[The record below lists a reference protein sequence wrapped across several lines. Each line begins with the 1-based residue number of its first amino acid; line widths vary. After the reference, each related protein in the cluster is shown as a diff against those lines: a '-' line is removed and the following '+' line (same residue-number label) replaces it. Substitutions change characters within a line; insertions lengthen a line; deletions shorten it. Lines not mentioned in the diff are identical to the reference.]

1 MRPGSGRIFLCAA
14 GKSKEKPLISKKQ
27 AVFDGGDGED
37 RTLDLHTASVA
48 LSQLSYAPII
58 AREALST
65 QQIIAQDGSA
75 VKQFYSEIPN
85 NFLPFSVVMRS
96 TSATSMPLMSAMVS
110 AMRWTYSELLR
121 RPRNGS
127 GAI

>member
-1 MRPGSGRIFLCAA
+1 MRPDLGRICCVRQ
-14 GKSKEKPLISKKQ
+14 GKGKEKTAHFNETSG
-27 AVFDGGDGED
+27 FDGGDGED

-58 AREALST
+58 ARESLST

-110 AMRWTYSELLR
+110 AMR
-121 RPRNGS
+121 
-127 GAI
+127 